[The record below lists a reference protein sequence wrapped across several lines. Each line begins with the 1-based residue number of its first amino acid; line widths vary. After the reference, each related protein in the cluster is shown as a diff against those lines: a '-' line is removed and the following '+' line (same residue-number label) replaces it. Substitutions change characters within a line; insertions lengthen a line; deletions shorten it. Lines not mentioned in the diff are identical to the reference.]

1 MDAAFKWLMLFVVS
15 QLALIVLGLLPDN
28 YWLSLRNR
36 PRASHKVAA

>member
-1 MDAAFKWLMLFVVS
+1 
-15 QLALIVLGLLPDN
+15 VLGLLPDN